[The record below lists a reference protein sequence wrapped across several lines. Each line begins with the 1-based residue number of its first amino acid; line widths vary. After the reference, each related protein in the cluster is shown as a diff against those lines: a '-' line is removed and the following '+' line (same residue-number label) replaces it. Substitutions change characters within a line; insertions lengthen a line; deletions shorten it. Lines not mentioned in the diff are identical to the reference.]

1 MYTKG
6 EKNEVNGRCITHLHL
21 IYIHPNYQNYFNLVM
36 INPDIYYS
44 SFFSETTKSGIPTS
58 DVILEETYYTNA
70 ESFRFKWHYAPNN
83 IYLRI
88 CSINMSPKR
97 LLCVH
102 IAIGYTTL
110 IVTSLVYFWLLSK
123 EDLGEPTCSFYDHYF
138 LEMMT

>member
-1 MYTKG
+1 MQESIFYMYTKG

-70 ESFRFKWHYAPNN
+70 ESFRFKWHYAPNI

-88 CSINMSPKR
+88 CSINMSPKTFTMCTYCHR
-97 LLCVH
+97 LYNFNRYLVS
-102 IAIGYTTL
+102 L
-110 IVTSLVYFWLLSK
+110 FLVIVKRRSRRTN
-123 EDLGEPTCSFYDHYF
+123 
-138 LEMMT
+138 M